1 MEDSLLRFEKHI
13 KLAMTFDFKQDSV
26 DNFKRLIGD
35 LYNQGNNSFDIS
47 DFAYLFKIED
57 LTDKARINFLETS
70 CNIKFT
76 SITVNQILHRDTKP
90 FTLNLKVRDNL
101 KHISL
106 HYVAFSDFYTE
117 YKEEDS
123 ENYYFEKDEVKYE
136 FKKLKL
142 KSCNISV
149 QSI

>member
-13 KLAMTFDFKQDSV
+13 KLAMTLDFKQDSV

-35 LYNQGNNSFDIS
+35 LYNQGKNSFDIS

-57 LTDKARINFLETS
+57 LTDKARIGFLETS

-76 SITVNQILHRDTKP
+76 SITVNQVFHRDDKP

-101 KHISL
+101 KHINVW
-106 HYVAFSDFYTE
+106 YVSFSDFY
-117 YKEEDS
+117 
-123 ENYYFEKDEVKYE
+123 NFKDEDDTILYASKNDIDFE
-136 FKKLKL
+136 FNKERLKN
-142 KSCNISV
+142 CNIKW
-149 QSI
+149 QTM